1 MHSPSGCPVKYII
14 GQRFRFVKGKPP
26 RCYQHRSGI
35 PENTVQTRRP
45 SIEKQPDG
53 TYRQKFKYIGYF
65 EKADLAYSFLA
76 EYNNGKVVKEH
87 MKYASSPT
95 FEEMYRKWEK
105 WRKGLKSNPTPSTWR
120 NYEIALKHLAPL
132 HSRQIISIRKNEAQE
147 ILNSYNHKSKATITS
162 MKVVLK
168 GVWAY
173 AINEGFVEKDISEG
187 LAYEWTDPNEEMHVP
202 YTEEE
207 IKFLWEKLYEIN
219 NVDILHI
226 TKGVYTHKTVREL
239 LAEVNKI

>member
-1 MHSPSGCPVKYII
+1 
-14 GQRFRFVKGKPP
+14 
-26 RCYQHRSGI
+26 
-35 PENTVQTRRP
+35 
-45 SIEKQPDG
+45 
-53 TYRQKFKYIGYF
+53 
-65 EKADLAYSFLA
+65 
-76 EYNNGKVVKEH
+76 
-87 MKYASSPT
+87 
-95 FEEMYRKWEK
+95 
-105 WRKGLKSNPTPSTWR
+105 
-120 NYEIALKHLAPL
+120 
-132 HSRQIISIRKNEAQE
+132 
-147 ILNSYNHKSKATITS
+147 

-187 LAYEWTDPNEEMHVP
+187 LAYERTDPNEEMHVP

>member
-1 MHSPSGCPVKYII
+1 MKLPNRYGSVIKLT
-14 GQRFRFVKGKPP
+14 GK
-26 RCYQHRSGI
+26 
-35 PENTVQTRRP
+35 RRKP
-45 SIEKQPDG
+45 YAVRVSSIEKQPDG

-147 ILNSYNHKSKATITS
+147 ILNSYNHKSKVTITN

-173 AINEGFVEKDISEG
+173 AINEGFVEKDISKG